1 MRYDAV
7 VVGGGHNGLV
17 CAAYLA
23 RAGMKTVVLERRHL
37 LGGAAVT
44 EEVWPGFKVSTA
56 SYVVSLMSA
65 RVVREL
71 DLPKY
76 GYHVYPLDPAY
87 FAPFPD
93 GSGFL
98 LWDDPARAAEEI
110 GKINARDGKAYLEY
124 NRELG
129 ELADL
134 VRPLLYRRPPDPGVR
149 SLTDWSRR
157 SRSGATPSATARASR
172 GSLT

>member
-1 MRYDAV
+1 M
-7 VVGGGHNGLV
+7 
-17 CAAYLA
+17 
-23 RAGMKTVVLERRHL
+23 LERRHL

-56 SYVVSLMSA
+56 SYVVSLFSPQ
-65 RVVREL
+65 VVRDL
-71 DLPKY
+71 DLPRY

-98 LWDDPARAAEEI
+98 LWDDPARA
-110 GKINARDGKAYLEY
+110 GGGDRQDQRTDGKAYPEY
-124 NRELG
+124 SRELG

-134 VRPLLYRRPPDPGVR
+134 VRPLLYRTPPDPGVR
-149 SLTDWSRR
+149 SPADVASR
-157 SRSGATPSATARASR
+157 SRSGATRSGTVRASR
-172 GSLT
+172 GSWT